1 MDRPLNKYIDHTLLK
16 ADATEEDIRK
26 LATEAVEYDFA
37 AVCVNGCYVR
47 TAVRALAGSDAGS
60 GRTAYSHA
68 GSESTD
74 GSHAGSE
81 STDDICGAIGVA
93 AVVGFPLGAMSTEAK
108 IEEARIAIEDGAC
121 EIDMVINIGA
131 AKDGRWDYV
140 RNEIYNI
147 VQICHRSKD
156 EPVIL
161 KVILETCLL
170 TDDEVV
176 KACQVCKAAGADYVK
191 TSTGFSDGGATVHHV
206 RLMKETVGDGLKVKA
221 SGGIRTL
228 ADAKAMIDAGA
239 DRLGCSAS
247 VHIMQELQTAGE
259 SPDSTAQP

>member
-47 TAVRALAGSDAGS
+47 TAVEALADSDAGS
-60 GRTAYSHA
+60 GRTA
-68 GSESTD
+68 D
-74 GSHAGSE
+74 SHAGSE

-108 IEEARIAIEDGAC
+108 IEETRIAIEDGAC
-121 EIDMVINIGA
+121 EIDMVINIGT

-140 RNEIYNI
+140 RNEIYSI

-191 TSTGFSDGGATVHHV
+191 TSTGFSDGGASVHHV